1 MPNWCNNSLE
11 VKGKKEDLDKFKVKY
26 KGTFTDKKE
35 DITWLDF
42 TKIIPNQENKNL
54 WKTKWEELSEKDK
67 NRWNNDFDHYW
78 FNMSGHKW
86 QSDNWGTK
94 WNADIGEPREEDGK
108 LYYGFSTAW
117 SPCDKIVK
125 KLIETHPE
133 LEFNLEFEEWG
144 LCFMGEITGKD
155 GEVMTDIT
163 EDCEITLEIDFEKL
177 YYNMHDA
184 SADWL
189 YNLEEWDNIL
199 SKEKRDEIT
208 REFNQSKIFTHE
220 AKKVGRNDPCPC
232 GSGKKFKKCCI
243 NK

>member
-1 MPNWCNNSLE
+1 MLLFEKWNNKIASYESQEEYNEFWGEYIPKEEKIYKKILANNMKEINGKLEDIAKAFEQETLTLVGFLDGINTSL
-11 VKGKKEDLDKFKVKY
+11 VTPLDLDESTPD
-26 KGTFTDKKE
+26 G
-35 DITWLDF
+35 
-42 TKIIPNQENKNL
+42 
-54 WKTKWEELSEKDK
+54 ELS
-67 NRWNNDFDHYW
+67 
-78 FNMSGHKW
+78 
-86 QSDNWGTK
+86 
-94 WNADIGEPREEDGK
+94 I
-108 LYYGFSTAW
+108 
-117 SPCDKIVK
+117 
-125 KLIETHPE
+125 
-133 LEFNLEFEEWG
+133 
-144 LCFMGEITGKD
+144 
-155 GEVMTDIT
+155 
-163 EDCEITLEIDFEKL
+163 EIDFEKL